1 MAEEWS
7 VVGKRGESD
16 ESIRHLAKA
25 GTAVPKAGTAVPKS
39 YHMLVAASLGN
50 YPMRNKH
57 SLAKFIKECPERIP
71 PVVENHDNSSGIFK
85 EPSWPNETECENLW
99 AAVFTLHH
107 RPDELRKDGVLFELR
122 DTESGVTYTNPTL
135 YAVVKKNKLNKLKEQ
150 RKGNTS
156 SSNGVASTHALLMV
170 IDAYP
175 ELRGKWTQ
183 HIHEL
188 KGKRVVVTPAL
199 IHFFVRCVGGA
210 KLLFAVGRQ
219 RGKPILQS
227 FGGHIEPIVDKNL
240 VETAIRELKEEWR
253 ELPVHYLDEESLRK
267 RLNKLFSDGESAH
280 EITEGEH
287 VLDPDRVHDFMHFHS
302 FGLGRHDAF
311 VSFKLDMTKCA
322 GWSDCGEVERV
333 INKQLGYEGEVIA
346 ATWVQASSKEAFN
359 GASWTSHNHE
369 RATFLKFDQDSFDG
383 AEWNEIHSLRLTE

>member
-1 MAEEWS
+1 MH
-7 VVGKRGESD
+7 GQ
-16 ESIRHLAKA
+16 RHLAKA
-25 GTAVPKAGTAVPKS
+25 GTAVPES
-39 YHMLVAASLGN
+39 YHLLVAASLGN
-50 YPMRNKH
+50 YPMTARDKH
-57 SLAKFIKECPERIP
+57 SLAEFIKECPECIP
-71 PVVENHDNSSGIFK
+71 RVVENHDNSSGIFK
-85 EPSWPNETECENLW
+85 NRSWSNETKCKNLW
-99 AAVFTLHH
+99 AAAFTLHGT
-107 RPDELRKDGVLFELR
+107 PELRQDGVLFELHDR
-122 DTESGVTYTNPTL
+122 GKSGVTYKNPTL
-135 YAVVKKNKLNKLKEQ
+135 YAVVKKEELSKLKKQ
-150 RKGNTS
+150 RKKNTS
-156 SSNGVASTHALLMV
+156 SSNGAAGTHALSMV
-170 IDAYP
+170 IDAHP
-175 ELRGKWTQ
+175 KLRCKW
-183 HIHEL
+183 IHEL

-227 FGGHIEPIVDKNL
+227 FGGHIEPIDDRNL